1 MKGQEKTRNIYIL
14 PHSYKY
20 IMVNGVFIQGVPERV
35 SADTLRKDL
44 GDLINSYNGNRE
56 MWSRMG
62 TGMQEIYEIPHQ
74 GALIVQTD
82 DTMRIDVAVNQT
94 ITAGQVTARNQTH
107 DVNALVLLMGF
118 KPDEFYSKLY
128 QDLSNLPQKYK

>member
-1 MKGQEKTRNIYIL
+1 
-14 PHSYKY
+14 
-20 IMVNGVFIQGVPERV
+20 MVNGVFIQGVTKIV

-56 MWSRMG
+56 IWSRMG
-62 TGMQEIYEIPHQ
+62 TGMQEIYEIPQQ

-82 DTMRIDVAVNQT
+82 DTMRINVAVNQV
-94 ITAGQVTARNQTH
+94 ITDGQVTARNQTH
-107 DVNALVLLMGF
+107 DINALVLLMGF
-118 KPDEFYSKLY
+118 KPDESYSRLY